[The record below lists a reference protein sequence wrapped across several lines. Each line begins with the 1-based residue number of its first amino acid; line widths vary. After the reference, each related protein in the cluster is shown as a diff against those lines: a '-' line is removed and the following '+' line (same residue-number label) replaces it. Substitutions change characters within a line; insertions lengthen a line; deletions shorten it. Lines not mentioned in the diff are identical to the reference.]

1 MDFIRIVLQIALLYL
16 FYLAGSWI
24 QVSFGLF
31 IPGSIIGMLLLLGML
46 GLRAVKT
53 EWVERG
59 GGLLVRNLPLLFLPV
74 TIGIIQYFDLFAG
87 KGLLLLVIVFVS
99 TVLVML
105 GSGFASQWVWERG
118 GRRNE

>member
-24 QVSFGLF
+24 QVSFDLF

-105 GSGFASQWVWERG
+105 GSGFASQWVWGRG